1 MATTT
6 GRTTTRRTTTGRTKA
21 DRTATAKKAA
31 ATRER
36 NQKRAASKVEG
47 KKAAA
52 TRQQHEA
59 QDALSQARRTVDRAF
74 NGVFSGTS
82 KAVRLTGGAALLAG
96 KSIATR
102 VGVLQEETRH

>member
-1 MATTT
+1 MATTQ
-6 GRTTTRRTTTGRTKA
+6 TKA

-36 NQKRAASKVEG
+36 NQKRAASKVQG

-59 QDALSQARRTVDRAF
+59 QDALEQARRTVDRAW
-74 NGVFSGTS
+74 NGVVSGTG
-82 KAVRLTGGAALLAG
+82 KAVRLTGGAAVLAG

-102 VGVLQEETRH
+102 VGALQEATRR